1 MFFEARE
8 LKEYAEPVSATEL
21 TEGEVYFALNYVDGD
36 LLVPVMETVVFIGRY
51 LEPDDV
57 GQVYF
62 QDVESYREGVRY
74 GWKNDGEVAK
84 FQTGS
89 EKELA
94 HIFHFEKAL
103 NQLMRCSL
111 NRQRAGIA

>member
-1 MFFEARE
+1 MYFEAPK

-21 TEGEVYFALNYVDGD
+21 REGDVYFALNYVDCD
-36 LLVPVMETVVFIGRY
+36 LLAPVMETVVFIGRD

-57 GQVYF
+57 GQVYI

-74 GWKNDGEVAK
+74 GRNNDGEVAK

-89 EKELA
+89 EKEVG
-94 HIFHFEKAL
+94 HIFQFKKAL
-103 NQLMRCSL
+103 NELMRCSL
-111 NRQRAGIA
+111 NRQRAGIG